1 MQGRPLFDG
10 VDTPVESLE
19 AVSVTAGL
27 ENDAAK
33 GGKNMIRRVAI
44 DQNGLHTPVSSMC
57 PFDGQDLD
65 DMNDITMRIDGIDC
79 RE

>member
-10 VDTPVESLE
+10 IDTPVESPE

-44 DQNGLHTPVSSMC
+44 DQNGSPRKRNMISNVSQRPANS
-57 PFDGQDLD
+57 GSK
-65 DMNDITMRIDGIDC
+65 TR
-79 RE
+79 